1 MHLLYPM
8 YRSRGWT
15 LPKSRSLLKC
25 RSFSLAVLPL
35 LAILCGCAGGVSLGS
50 GSSNTFHLAGNIS
63 PQSIGNGTTVTLS
76 GPASVSTTGTS
87 SGSYIF
93 SGLANGTYT
102 VTPSRSGYI
111 FSPSVQS
118 VSINGS
124 DLSGIDFTASQQ
136 STYSVQLTWQ
146 ASTSNVVGYNI
157 YRGTTNG
164 GPYVMIN
171 AILVTP
177 LIYTDSSVDNST
189 TYYYVTTAVDPA
201 GVESEYSNQVS
212 ANIP

>member
-1 MHLLYPM
+1 
-8 YRSRGWT
+8 
-15 LPKSRSLLKC
+15 
-25 RSFSLAVLPL
+25 

-76 GPASVSTTGTS
+76 GPASASTTGTS